1 MLYIW
6 TSKGINLD
14 IKKKIMLDFASIIEK
29 LKLENDDLVNFRVS
43 FNHTTLFLEGEF
55 IENGVNNGY
64 YDAGTIAYF
73 YIPTEKGYISSEWKK
88 TNFYK
93 NGLIEVTKEELNS
106 LEPFLQT
113 SRPKTWSPPMSVS
126 AASVIA
132 THSNQ
137 NLYSEYR

>member
-1 MLYIW
+1 
-6 TSKGINLD
+6 
-14 IKKKIMLDFASIIEK
+14 MLDFASIIEK